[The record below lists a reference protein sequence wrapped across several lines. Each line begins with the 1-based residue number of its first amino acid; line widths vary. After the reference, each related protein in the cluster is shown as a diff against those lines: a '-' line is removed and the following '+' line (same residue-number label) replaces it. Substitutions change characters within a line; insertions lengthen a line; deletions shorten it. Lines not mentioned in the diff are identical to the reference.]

1 MISLVIMRKRIKLFY
16 NIEVKDSLFNETSS
30 AKIAGLQTKNE
41 SKGQRNCLFCR
52 TRKKLK
58 NFEIGKETMLRDS
71 LIAGLVVIIIIAFL
85 INNRYR
91 IKKKAN
97 SLLEEKITMI
107 NEQKEELKL
116 LNNNK
121 DKLLSIIR
129 MICEVHCRLCLVI
142 PK

>member
-1 MISLVIMRKRIKLFY
+1 
-16 NIEVKDSLFNETSS
+16 
-30 AKIAGLQTKNE
+30 
-41 SKGQRNCLFCR
+41 
-52 TRKKLK
+52 
-58 NFEIGKETMLRDS
+58 MLRDF

-121 DKLLSIIR
+121 DKLLSIISHDLR
-129 MICEVHCRLCLVI
+129 SPFQALLGYSEMMSDNINELTRDQIADYSRNLNFTSHQTIILFENLLEWQAANGKLSCVPNLSWPVL
-142 PK
+142 